1 MISKRG
7 FSLVEL
13 VLVIVVA
20 GIAIPG
26 VILTFYELSR
36 KSAYDEAMTTA
47 VMLAEGEL
55 ERTVQKGFANIV
67 DENRGNPVSFG
78 GNFSGYRWQIRV
90 DAVPAALANDPS
102 MSEYKQIEAR
112 VTNNIIG
119 DVSLKTIAT
128 NN

>member
-1 MISKRG
+1 MKRRKG
-7 FSLVEL
+7 FSLIEL

-20 GIAIPG
+20 GIAIPA
-26 VILTFYELSR
+26 VILTFYELSH

-55 ERTVQKGFANIV
+55 ERTVQKAFANIM
-67 DENRGNPVSFG
+67 DENRDNPVSFG
-78 GNFSGYRWQIRV
+78 GNFLGYRWQIRV
-90 DAVPAALANDPS
+90 DAVPVSLANDPS
-102 MSEYKQIEAR
+102 MSQYKQIEAR
-112 VTNNIIG
+112 VSNNIIG